1 MKTIVKN
8 KSRFSFLKKSI
19 NQLERAEKPIPNR
32 EFLRMYREVWK
43 MTNRFTWNNDD
54 GEPWKQ
60 ILRKTARKEFEDL
73 RKE

>member
-19 NQLERAEKPIPNR
+19 NQLERAEKPFPNL
-32 EFLRMYREVWK
+32 EVLRMYRETLK

>member
-19 NQLERAEKPIPNR
+19 NQLERAEKPIPNL
-32 EFLRMYREVWK
+32 EVLRMYRETLK

-60 ILRKTARKEFEDL
+60 ILRKTARKEFEDM